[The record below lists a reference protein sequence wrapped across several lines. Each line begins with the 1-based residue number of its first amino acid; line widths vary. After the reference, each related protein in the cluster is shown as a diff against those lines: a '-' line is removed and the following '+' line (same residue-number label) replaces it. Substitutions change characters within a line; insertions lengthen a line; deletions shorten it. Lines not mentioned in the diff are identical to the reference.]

1 MTVEVMMICKGV
13 NLGREHNNPV
23 KRSGAQEADKQPDI
37 EPSLPIIITMI
48 MQMMLMMIV
57 TMN

>member
-1 MTVEVMMICKGV
+1 MMMICMGV

-23 KRSGAQEADKQPDI
+23 KRSGAQEADNQADI
-37 EPSLPIIITMI
+37 EPSLPFIITMI